1 MLKNKNQIILK
12 ISDKESVMNDIEKLR
27 KKISFDDVE
36 FVYDSDNSELMVTL
50 NSIDL
55 KVFESLISSLD
66 NIEVFNEL
74 LSRIQQIKSYG
85 LNNGKRIYQNYNDER
100 KVLNRKQKSSDRNKF
115 YYASGHTFSPKNNE
129 MPSQFINQIVCADSK
144 KFLQKLPD
152 NSIDLIFTSPPYNFG
167 LQYTNNEDASHW
179 KDYFDK
185 LFEIFDEC
193 IRVLKFGGRFIVNI
207 QPLFSDYI
215 PSHHVISNY
224 FMSKKLLWKGEILWE
239 KNNYNCKYTAWGSWK
254 SPSSPYLKYTWEFLE
269 VFTKGT
275 LLKKGDKSKIDITAD
290 EFKEFVVAKWS
301 LAPER
306 KMKDYGHPAM
316 FPEKLVERALKL
328 FSFQDDIILD
338 PFNGVGTT
346 TYVAKMLQRKYLGVD
361 ISPEYTKK
369 AIQRIHEGKELK
381 SQISP
386 KKPSKSLKSIKIE
399 KIDLFSDELK

>member
-1 MLKNKNQIILK
+1 MPNKNKIILK
-12 ISDKESVMNDIEKLR
+12 ISDNESIINDIEKLR
-27 KKISFDDVE
+27 NKISVADVV
-36 FVYDSDNSELMVTL
+36 FVHDSEKLELIVTL

-55 KVFESLISSLD
+55 KAFESIILSL
-66 NIEVFNEL
+66 NNFELFKEL
-74 LSRIQQIKSYG
+74 LSKIKQIKSYG
-85 LNNGKRIYQNYNDER
+85 LNNGKRIYQNYNNER

-115 YYASGHTFSPKNNE
+115 YYASNNTFSPKNNE
-129 MPSQFINQIVCADSK
+129 LPGQFINQIICADSK
-144 KFLQKLPD
+144 EFLKKLPD

-167 LQYTNNEDASHW
+167 LQYTNNDDASHW

-185 LFEIFDEC
+185 LFGIFDEC

-224 FMSKKLLWKGEILWE
+224 FMNKKLLWKGEILWE

-316 FPEKLVERALKL
+316 FPEKLVERVLKL
-328 FSFQDDIILD
+328 FSYQDDIILD

-346 TYVAKMLQRKYLGVD
+346 TYVSKMLQRKYLGID
-361 ISPEYTKK
+361 ISSEYTKK
-369 AIQRIHEGKELK
+369 AIERINESKELK
-381 SQISP
+381 SQKS
-386 KKPSKSLKSIKIE
+386 SKRSTKILKSINVE
-399 KIDLFSDELK
+399 KIDLFSDDLK